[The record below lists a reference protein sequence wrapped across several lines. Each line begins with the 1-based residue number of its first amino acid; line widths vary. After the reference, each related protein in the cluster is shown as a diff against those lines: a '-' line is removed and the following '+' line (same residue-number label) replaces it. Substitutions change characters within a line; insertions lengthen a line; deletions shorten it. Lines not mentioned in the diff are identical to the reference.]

1 MANLIEGISNLPL
14 EQQEIILKSL
24 TKKLVVIEID
34 EDMFLVQE
42 EINELIDSLSKQVII
57 LTEQLYTW
65 KKEK

>member
-14 EQQEIILKSL
+14 EQQEIILRSL

-65 KKEK
+65 KKEE

>member
-65 KKEK
+65 KKEE